1 MFARSSA
8 GVSAAV
14 HARRQCQCLVRRHL
28 LWWEAQ
34 ACYCCLSRPRSRVL
48 QQVSN
53 GASAITTRRLAT
65 TNTSFHRSE
74 TINGSVDGKEASSPF
89 SENTE
94 VASLV
99 LENTNTTIGNDRSAP
114 FEKEAVTTPL
124 VTGVVLDHAVNLRTV
139 RPGDRLDI
147 PYELTISESLQ
158 DFWFACFFDQSR
170 IHCSTPFCRRMG
182 LQDRVLPFSL
192 ALFLTSSMSHAD
204 AAKVQG
210 ALVIVYFACDCIVLY
225 PCMNVLMY

>member
-1 MFARSSA
+1 MLAQSSA
-8 GVSAAV
+8 GVSAASHV
-14 HARRQCQCLVRRHL
+14 RRQCQCLVRRL
-28 LWWEAQ
+28 L
-34 ACYCCLSRPRSRVL
+34 LSRPRSRFL
-48 QQVSN
+48 EVSN
-53 GASAITTRRLAT
+53 GARAITMRRVAST
-65 TNTSFHRSE
+65 TTSFHRSD
-74 TINGSVDGKEASSPF
+74 TINGSVDGKASSPL
-89 SENTE
+89 SENTK
-94 VASLV
+94 VSSLF
-99 LENTNTTIGNDRSAP
+99 LENLTTTVGNDSTSSSAP
-114 FEKEAVTTPL
+114 LEKADTSTPL

-210 ALVIVYFACDCIVLY
+210 A
-225 PCMNVLMY
+225 